1 MNTNER
7 YTELIDSY
15 RKEKNFQR
23 QYQEGLRYLLEPYG
37 LSVME
42 ADLLFAICRDP
53 QCDNVTKLC
62 TDIGKTKGVVSRA
75 CDHLCKENYL
85 RSENDTAD
93 RRVIHFRT
101 TAAVR
106 ALITALSRYM
116 ESMEYVHR
124 AKNNNCLLSGRLD
137 RKKAA
142 FYLIE
147 ERDALQNSY
156 PYLPFCDYQSLL
168 DEKCVPRISPED
180 RAAFLEKTA
189 LPVLEESFRQN
200 ERYEFAWQMQFEG
213 SYCPVIF
220 SAEIIEGSHDAALLQ
235 IRRA

>member
-53 QCDNVTKLC
+53 KCDNVTKLC
-62 TDIGKTKGVVSRA
+62 IDIGKTKGVVSRA

-101 TAAVR
+101 TSAVR
-106 ALITALSRYM
+106 SLITALSRYM

-124 AKNNNCLLSGRLD
+124 AKSDHSLVSGRLD
-137 RKKAA
+137 RKKAM

-147 ERDALQNSY
+147 DRDSVNSSY
-156 PYLPFCDYQSLL
+156 PYLPFCSYSSFLE
-168 DEKCVPRISPED
+168 EKCVPRLSAED
-180 RAAFLEKTA
+180 RAEFMKNTA
-189 LPVLEESFRQN
+189 LPVMEESLRQN
-200 ERYEFAWQMQFEG
+200 KRFESPWQMQFDG

-220 SAEIIEGSHDAALLQ
+220 SAEIIDGSFDAALLQ
-235 IRRA
+235 IRKA